1 MKCHRR
7 LSALRGAGQRP
18 SNTQGYPPRRMR
30 SPSGFKITC
39 GQSFPP
45 WFVLAD
51 CSRRRQRLGP
61 EVQRVPE
68 VLLQATSAGFCTED
82 YSHRLALRRLGTGHG
97 GTFQD
102 GTKRHDSFARR
113 GRQVHQVDRSKAN
126 QEVQWPDCCDFH
138 LRHHH
143 PVWHT
148 TQHHHQQWH
157 NLRHSKL
164 LGRSNHHLSS
174 P

>member
-1 MKCHRR
+1 MRR
-7 LSALRGAGQRP
+7 ARARP
-18 SNTQGYPPRRMR
+18 SNSQRHPSRRVRPPC
-30 SPSGFKITC
+30 GFKST
-39 GQSFPP
+39 
-45 WFVLAD
+45 
-51 CSRRRQRLGP
+51 RRQSLSAWFLLANRLGRGQRIGP
-61 EVQRVPE
+61 KVQRVPE
-68 VLLQATSAGFCTED
+68 VPLQATSAGFCNQD
-82 YSHRLALRRLGTGHG
+82 YPHCLALCRLGPRHG
-97 GTFQD
+97 GTIQD
-102 GTKRHDSFARR
+102 GAWRHDSSACRS
-113 GRQVHQVDRSKAN
+113 GQVHLVDRSKTN
-126 QEVQWPDCCDFH
+126 QEIEWSDGCDFH